1 MFEGMFQPMHMLFIL
16 VIALVVF
23 GPKKLPELGA
33 GLGKGI
39 REFKKAMA
47 EGGKE
52 FNNAL
57 SDGEKKTVAEEPQKE
72 GSAKNA

>member
-1 MFEGMFQPMHMLFIL
+1 MFEGLFQPMHLLFIL
-16 VIALVVF
+16 VIGLIFF
-23 GPKKLPELGA
+23 GPGRLPELGA

-52 FNNAL
+52 FNSAL
-57 SDGEKKTVAEEPQKE
+57 SDGEKKTVTEEHKKE
-72 GSAKNA
+72 ASAKSA